1 MVRCKRSSKSQQ
13 ETCKP
18 SILGFPKVSTLVE
31 AKSKIPI
38 KRISSVQMDGRKKN
52 GLCYNCDEKT
62 RSKP

>member
-18 SILGFPKVSTLVE
+18 SILGFPKVSTFVE

-38 KRISSVQMDGRKKN
+38 KRISSVQMDERKKN